1 MVGHAYDSVT
11 GDDEEGEEVTECS
24 VEEEI
29 LDADDDFYHHQ
40 EQQLLQEQQQQ
51 LCREQQRQQQ
61 QFVQSEEENHHQQ
74 PYRAM
79 EEMVAVDSESIVID
93 SEVTLAGAE
102 IEVETMDGGEVEAEE
117 VVGDD
122 GGRIVGSKVVSGMKK
137 TWGGKSPFGM
147 LSSTGIDLMEE
158 EEDDNEE
165 SDLSRFA
172 HDHAYTFSKP
182 TDEPSSSPR

>member
-1 MVGHAYDSVT
+1 
-11 GDDEEGEEVTECS
+11 
-24 VEEEI
+24 
-29 LDADDDFYHHQ
+29 
-40 EQQLLQEQQQQ
+40 
-51 LCREQQRQQQ
+51 
-61 QFVQSEEENHHQQ
+61 
-74 PYRAM
+74 M

-122 GGRIVGSKVVSGMKK
+122 DGRTVGNNLDIKVMSGMMKK
-137 TWGGKSPFGM
+137 TWGKTPFGT

-158 EEDDNEE
+158 EEDENEE

-182 TDEPSSSPR
+182 TNEPSPSPR

>member
-1 MVGHAYDSVT
+1 METDCKCCHAACQVCAARHSIPDGMITSEMRVLVNGIYYTPVDSLELM
-11 GDDEEGEEVTECS
+11 DQNK
-24 VEEEI
+24 EI
-29 LDADDDFYHHQ
+29 W
-40 EQQLLQEQQQQ
+40 
-51 LCREQQRQQQ
+51 
-61 QFVQSEEENHHQQ
+61 
-74 PYRAM
+74 AM

-122 GGRIVGSKVVSGMKK
+122 GGRIVGSKVMSGMKK

-182 TDEPSSSPR
+182 TNEPSPSPR